1 MELKEITDIITKV
14 LLVLLIYN
22 TILNWII
29 FTKAGRKGFLSLIP
43 IYSVMVMFDIAG
55 LSKWYI
61 LLYVLSSLISFIPFI
76 GAIASLIMTF
86 ILTSKFCYYLA
97 SSFGRSKYFASGI
110 FLLSPV
116 FLSIIAF
123 SKKIE
128 YLNSNN
134 VRGVDYISSN
144 GYTTTGFD
152 ANNQYINNGLY
163 SNNNQYNNQNNNINN
178 YNNNG
183 QNNINN
189 NFNTTSNNSQIETQE
204 VEKDYKFR

>member
-1 MELKEITDIITKV
+1 METMKTDGIVAIV

-22 TILNWII
+22 VVLNWII

-61 LLYVLSSLISFIPFI
+61 LLYVLSGLLTFIPFI
-76 GAIASLIMTF
+76 GVLASFVMTF

-97 SSFGRSKYFASGI
+97 SSFGKSKYFASGI

-123 SKKIE
+123 SKRIE
-128 YLNSNN
+128 YMNGND

-144 GYTTTGFD
+144 GYTTSGFD
-152 ANNQYINNGLY
+152 ANNQYVNNGLY
-163 SNNNQYNNQNNNINN
+163 MNNNTNQNNNMNN
-178 YNNNG
+178 SNFNNMNNGFNNNG
-183 QNNINN
+183 ASVNG
-189 NFNTTSNNSQIETQE
+189 EQE

>member
-128 YLNSNN
+128 YLNSDN

-152 ANNQYINNGLY
+152 ANNQFINNGLY
-163 SNNNQYNNQNNNINN
+163 SNNNQYSNQNNNINN

-183 QNNINN
+183 QSNINN
-189 NFNTTSNNSQIETQE
+189 NFNTNIGTPTNETQE